1 MPYGLEV
8 RVFSAAPLI
17 LVKEIFMREIKG
29 NNLKEEFTPFDPS
42 LISDVMDALDSS
54 DRSKIIL
61 LTKDLSA
68 ADIAD
73 IINLIPRSEVGN
85 FISFIESDFNPE
97 ILSELDENI
106 REEVINLLGHSY
118 VAEVLQKLETDDAV
132 HVIEDLEEGDKKLI
146 LNKIPK
152 IEREELELSLNYPED
167 SAGRLMSVDF
177 VALNPNINV
186 GEAIDFLRLDNDLP
200 IEFYEIYLIDSS
212 SQPVAAIS
220 LSNVIRSSRE
230 KSLKSLQSHELIT
243 ISGEMD
249 RELVA
254 YQFERFD
261 LVSAPV
267 IDEVGKLIGVI
278 TADDIVEV
286 LKDEAGEDIK
296 LLGGVG
302 DEDITDN
309 VIQASKGR
317 FSWLFINLI
326 TAILASMVIGL
337 FDGTIEEMVA
347 LAILM
352 PIVASM
358 GGNAGTQTLTIA
370 VRSLSTRD
378 LIPLNYKRII
388 NREILV
394 SFLNGVLFAL
404 ILGIL
409 SAFWFGNFALGGVL
423 AIAMVL
429 NMVVAGFAGI
439 IIPLILNKLG
449 IDPALAS
456 SVFVTTVTDVVGF
469 FSFLGLAAIF
479 LV

>member
-1 MPYGLEV
+1 
-8 RVFSAAPLI
+8 
-17 LVKEIFMREIKG
+17 MREIKG

-152 IEREELELSLNYPED
+152 IEREELELSLNYPEY

>member
-1 MPYGLEV
+1 
-8 RVFSAAPLI
+8 
-17 LVKEIFMREIKG
+17 MREIKG

-118 VAEVLQKLETDDAV
+118 VAEVLQKLETDDAI

-146 LNKIPK
+146 LNKIPQ

-212 SQPVAAIS
+212 SQPIAAIS

-394 SFLNGVLFAL
+394 SFLNGVFFAL

-409 SAFWFGNFALGGVL
+409 SAFWFGNFALGCVL

>member
-1 MPYGLEV
+1 
-8 RVFSAAPLI
+8 
-17 LVKEIFMREIKG
+17 MREIKG

-54 DRSKIIL
+54 DRSKIII

-302 DEDITDN
+302 NEDITDN

>member
-1 MPYGLEV
+1 MSEHKLDNKN
-8 RVFSAAPLI
+8 RDFI
-17 LVKEIFMREIKG
+17 
-29 NNLKEEFTPFDPS
+29 PFDPS
-42 LISDVMDALDSS
+42 IISEIMDALDSS
-54 DRSKIIL
+54 EKQKVIAI
-61 LTKDLSA
+61 TKDLSA

-73 IINLIPRSEVGN
+73 IINLLPRSE
-85 FISFIESDFNPE
+85 IKSFIEFIENDFNPE
-97 ILSELDENI
+97 ILSELEEHI
-106 REEVINLLGHSY
+106 REEVINFLGPTH
-118 VAEVLQKLETDDAV
+118 VAEFLQKLETDDAV
-132 HVIEDLEEGDKKLI
+132 HVIEDLDENDKNII
-146 LNKIPK
+146 LNKIPD
-152 IEREELELSLNYPED
+152 IERKDLELSLNYPED

-177 VALNPNINV
+177 VSLSPNMNV
-186 GEAIDFLRLDNDLP
+186 GEAIDSFRISDDLP
-200 IEFYEIYLIDSS
+200 IEFYEIYLVNDSS
-212 SQPVAAIS
+212 KPIAAIS
-220 LSNVIRSSRE
+220 LSNIIRSSRD
-230 KSLKSLQSHELIT
+230 KSLKDLESHELIM
-243 ISGEMD
+243 ISADMD

-267 IDEVGKLIGVI
+267 IDDKGSLIGVI

-286 LKDEAGEDIK
+286 FKDEAGEDIK

-302 DEDITDN
+302 DEDITDS
-309 VIQASKGR
+309 VIETSSNR
-317 FSWLFINLI
+317 FSWLFVNLI
-326 TAILASMVIGL
+326 TAVIASIVIG
-337 FDGTIEEMVA
+337 FFGRTIEEIVA

-358 GGNAGTQTLTIA
+358 GGNAGTQTLTIT

-394 SFLNGVLFAL
+394 SLLNGLLFA
-404 ILGIL
+404 IIIGVL
-409 SAFWFGNFALGGVL
+409 SAMWFSNFGLGLVL
-423 AIAMVL
+423 AIAMVI
-429 NMVVAGFAGI
+429 NMVTAGFAGI

-469 FSFLGLAAIF
+469 MVFLGLAALY

>member
-1 MPYGLEV
+1 
-8 RVFSAAPLI
+8 
-17 LVKEIFMREIKG
+17 MREIKG

-42 LISDVMDALDSS
+42 LISDVMDALDSL

>member
-1 MPYGLEV
+1 
-8 RVFSAAPLI
+8 
-17 LVKEIFMREIKG
+17 MREIKG

-54 DRSKIIL
+54 DRSKITLI
-61 LTKDLSA
+61 TKDLSA

-230 KSLKSLQSHELIT
+230 KTLKSLQSHELIT

-267 IDEVGKLIGVI
+267 VDEVGKLIGVI

-326 TAILASMVIGL
+326 TAVLASMVIGL

-394 SFLNGVLFAL
+394 SFLNGILFAL

>member
-1 MPYGLEV
+1 
-8 RVFSAAPLI
+8 
-17 LVKEIFMREIKG
+17 MREIKG

-152 IEREELELSLNYPED
+152 IEREELELSLNYPEY

-394 SFLNGVLFAL
+394 SFLNGVFFAL

>member
-1 MPYGLEV
+1 
-8 RVFSAAPLI
+8 
-17 LVKEIFMREIKG
+17 MREIKG

-42 LISDVMDALDSS
+42 LISNVMDALDSS

-118 VAEVLQKLETDDAV
+118 VAEVLQKLQTDDAI

>member
-1 MPYGLEV
+1 
-8 RVFSAAPLI
+8 
-17 LVKEIFMREIKG
+17 MREIKG

-54 DRSKIIL
+54 DRSKIII

>member
-1 MPYGLEV
+1 MSDHKLDDKN
-8 RVFSAAPLI
+8 RDFI
-17 LVKEIFMREIKG
+17 
-29 NNLKEEFTPFDPS
+29 PFDPS
-42 LISDVMDALDSS
+42 IISEIMDALDLSE
-54 DRSKIIL
+54 KQKVIAI
-61 LTKDLSA
+61 TKDLSA

-73 IINLIPRSEVGN
+73 IINLLPRSE
-85 FISFIESDFNPE
+85 IKSFIEFIENDFNPE
-97 ILSELDENI
+97 ILSELEEHI
-106 REEVINLLGHSY
+106 REEVINFLGPTH
-118 VAEVLQKLETDDAV
+118 VAEFLQKLETDDAV
-132 HVIEDLEEGDKKLI
+132 HVIEDLDENDKNII
-146 LNKIPK
+146 LNKIPD
-152 IEREELELSLNYPED
+152 IERKDLELSLNYPED

-177 VALNPNINV
+177 VSLTPNMNV
-186 GEAIDFLRLDNDLP
+186 GEAIDSFRISDDLP
-200 IEFYEIYLIDSS
+200 IEFYEIYLVNDTSKPI
-212 SQPVAAIS
+212 AAIS
-220 LSNVIRSSRE
+220 LSNIIRSSRD
-230 KSLKSLQSHELIT
+230 KSLKDLESHELIM
-243 ISGEMD
+243 ISADMD

-267 IDEVGKLIGVI
+267 IDDKGSLIGVI

-286 LKDEAGEDIK
+286 FKDEAGEDIK

-302 DEDITDN
+302 DEDITDS
-309 VIQASKGR
+309 VIETSSNR
-317 FSWLFINLI
+317 FSWLFVNLI
-326 TAILASMVIGL
+326 TAVIASIVIG
-337 FDGTIEEMVA
+337 FFGRTIEEIVA

-358 GGNAGTQTLTIA
+358 GGNAGTQTLTIT

-394 SFLNGVLFAL
+394 SLLNGLLFA
-404 ILGIL
+404 IIIGVL
-409 SAFWFGNFALGGVL
+409 SAMWFSNFGLGLVL
-423 AIAMVL
+423 AIAMVI
-429 NMVVAGFAGI
+429 NMVTAGFAGI

-469 FSFLGLAAIF
+469 MVFLGLAALY

>member
-1 MPYGLEV
+1 
-8 RVFSAAPLI
+8 
-17 LVKEIFMREIKG
+17 MREIKG

-42 LISDVMDALDSS
+42 LISNVMDALDSS

>member
-1 MPYGLEV
+1 
-8 RVFSAAPLI
+8 
-17 LVKEIFMREIKG
+17 MREIKG

-54 DRSKIIL
+54 DRSKIII

-118 VAEVLQKLETDDAV
+118 VAEVLQKLQTDDAI

>member
-1 MPYGLEV
+1 
-8 RVFSAAPLI
+8 
-17 LVKEIFMREIKG
+17 MREIKG

-85 FISFIESDFNPE
+85 FISFIEIDFNPE

-152 IEREELELSLNYPED
+152 IEREELELSLNYPEY

>member
-1 MPYGLEV
+1 
-8 RVFSAAPLI
+8 
-17 LVKEIFMREIKG
+17 MREIKG

-54 DRSKIIL
+54 DRSKIII

-394 SFLNGVLFAL
+394 SFLNGVFFAL

>member
-1 MPYGLEV
+1 MEV

-54 DRSKIIL
+54 DRSKIII

-152 IEREELELSLNYPED
+152 IEREELELSLNYPEY

-394 SFLNGVLFAL
+394 SFLNGVFFAL

-409 SAFWFGNFALGGVL
+409 SAFWFGNFALGCVL

>member
-1 MPYGLEV
+1 VEV

>member
-1 MPYGLEV
+1 MSDHKLDDKN
-8 RVFSAAPLI
+8 RDFI
-17 LVKEIFMREIKG
+17 
-29 NNLKEEFTPFDPS
+29 PFDPS
-42 LISDVMDALDSS
+42 IISEIMDALDSS
-54 DRSKIIL
+54 EKQKVITI
-61 LTKDLSA
+61 TKDLSA

-73 IINLIPRSEVGN
+73 IINLLPRSE
-85 FISFIESDFNPE
+85 IKSFIEFIENDFNPE
-97 ILSELDENI
+97 ILSELEEHI
-106 REEVINLLGHSY
+106 REEVINFLGPTH
-118 VAEVLQKLETDDAV
+118 VAEFLQKLETDDAV
-132 HVIEDLEEGDKKLI
+132 HVIEDLDENDKNII
-146 LNKIPK
+146 LNKIPD
-152 IEREELELSLNYPED
+152 IERKDLELSLNYPED

-177 VALNPNINV
+177 VSLTPNMNV
-186 GEAIDFLRLDNDLP
+186 GEAIDSFRISDDLP
-200 IEFYEIYLIDSS
+200 IEFYEIYLVNDSS
-212 SQPVAAIS
+212 KPIAAIS
-220 LSNVIRSSRE
+220 LSNIIRSSRD
-230 KSLKSLQSHELIT
+230 KSLKDLESHELIM
-243 ISGEMD
+243 ISADMD

-267 IDEVGKLIGVI
+267 IDDKGSLIGVI

-286 LKDEAGEDIK
+286 FKDEAGEDIK

-302 DEDITDN
+302 DEDITDS
-309 VIQASKGR
+309 VIETSSNR
-317 FSWLFINLI
+317 FSWLFVNLI
-326 TAILASMVIGL
+326 TAVIASIVIG
-337 FDGTIEEMVA
+337 FFGRTIEEIVA

-358 GGNAGTQTLTIA
+358 GGNAGTQTLTIT

-394 SFLNGVLFAL
+394 SLLNGLLFA
-404 ILGIL
+404 IIIGVL
-409 SAFWFGNFALGGVL
+409 SAMWFSNFGLGLVL
-423 AIAMVL
+423 AIAMVI
-429 NMVVAGFAGI
+429 NMVTAGFAGI

-469 FSFLGLAAIF
+469 MVFLGLAALY

>member
-1 MPYGLEV
+1 MSDHKLDDKN
-8 RVFSAAPLI
+8 RDFI
-17 LVKEIFMREIKG
+17 
-29 NNLKEEFTPFDPS
+29 PFDPS
-42 LISDVMDALDSS
+42 IISEIMDALDSS
-54 DRSKIIL
+54 EKQKVIAI
-61 LTKDLSA
+61 TKDLSA

-73 IINLIPRSEVGN
+73 IINLLPRSE
-85 FISFIESDFNPE
+85 IKSFIEFIENDFNPE
-97 ILSELDENI
+97 ILSELEEHI
-106 REEVINLLGHSY
+106 REEVINFLGPTH
-118 VAEVLQKLETDDAV
+118 VAEFLQKLETDDAV
-132 HVIEDLEEGDKKLI
+132 HVIEDLDENDKNII
-146 LNKIPK
+146 LNKIPD
-152 IEREELELSLNYPED
+152 IERKDLELSLNYPED

-177 VALNPNINV
+177 VSLTPNMNV
-186 GEAIDFLRLDNDLP
+186 GEAIDSFRISDDLP
-200 IEFYEIYLIDSS
+200 IEFYEIYLVNDSS
-212 SQPVAAIS
+212 KPIAAIS
-220 LSNVIRSSRE
+220 LSNIIRSSRD
-230 KSLKSLQSHELIT
+230 KSLKDLESHELIM
-243 ISGEMD
+243 ISADMD

-267 IDEVGKLIGVI
+267 IDDKGSLIGVI

-286 LKDEAGEDIK
+286 FKDEAGEDIK

-302 DEDITDN
+302 DEDITDS
-309 VIQASKGR
+309 VIETSSNR
-317 FSWLFINLI
+317 FSWLFVNLI
-326 TAILASMVIGL
+326 TAVIASIVISF
-337 FDGTIEEMVA
+337 FDRTIEEIVA

-358 GGNAGTQTLTIA
+358 GGNAGTQTLTIT

-394 SFLNGVLFAL
+394 SLLNGLLFA
-404 ILGIL
+404 IIIGVL
-409 SAFWFGNFALGGVL
+409 SAMWFSNFGLGLVL
-423 AIAMVL
+423 AIAMVI
-429 NMVVAGFAGI
+429 NMVTAGFAGI

-469 FSFLGLAAIF
+469 MVFLGLAALY

>member
-1 MPYGLEV
+1 MSDHKLDDKN
-8 RVFSAAPLI
+8 RDFI
-17 LVKEIFMREIKG
+17 
-29 NNLKEEFTPFDPS
+29 PFDPS
-42 LISDVMDALDSS
+42 IISEIMDALDLSE
-54 DRSKIIL
+54 KQKVIAI
-61 LTKDLSA
+61 TKDLSA

-73 IINLIPRSEVGN
+73 IINLLPRSE
-85 FISFIESDFNPE
+85 IKSFIEFIENDFNPE
-97 ILSELDENI
+97 ILSELEEHI
-106 REEVINLLGHSY
+106 REEVINFLGPTH
-118 VAEVLQKLETDDAV
+118 VAEFLQKLETDDAV
-132 HVIEDLEEGDKKLI
+132 HVIEDLDENDKNII
-146 LNKIPK
+146 LNKIPD
-152 IEREELELSLNYPED
+152 IERKDLELSLNYPED

-177 VALNPNINV
+177 VSLSPNMNV
-186 GEAIDFLRLDNDLP
+186 GEAIDSFRISDDLP
-200 IEFYEIYLIDSS
+200 IEFYEIYLVNDSS
-212 SQPVAAIS
+212 KPIAAIS
-220 LSNVIRSSRE
+220 LSNIIRSSRD
-230 KSLKSLQSHELIT
+230 KSLKDLESHELIM
-243 ISGEMD
+243 ISADMD

-267 IDEVGKLIGVI
+267 IDDKGSLIGVI

-286 LKDEAGEDIK
+286 FKDEAGEDIK

-302 DEDITDN
+302 DEDITDS
-309 VIQASKGR
+309 VIETSSNR
-317 FSWLFINLI
+317 FSWLFVNLI
-326 TAILASMVIGL
+326 TAVIASIVIG
-337 FDGTIEEMVA
+337 FFGRTIEEIVA

-358 GGNAGTQTLTIA
+358 GGNAGTQTLTIT

-394 SFLNGVLFAL
+394 SLLNGLLFA
-404 ILGIL
+404 IIIGVL
-409 SAFWFGNFALGGVL
+409 SAMWFSNVGLGLVL
-423 AIAMVL
+423 AIAMVI
-429 NMVVAGFAGI
+429 NMVTAGFAGI

-469 FSFLGLAAIF
+469 MVFLGLAALY

>member
-1 MPYGLEV
+1 
-8 RVFSAAPLI
+8 
-17 LVKEIFMREIKG
+17 MRELKG

-54 DRSKIIL
+54 NRSKIIL

-220 LSNVIRSSRE
+220 LSNGIRSSRE

-302 DEDITDN
+302 DEDIAFCR
-309 VIQASKGR
+309 IQ
-317 FSWLFINLI
+317 
-326 TAILASMVIGL
+326 
-337 FDGTIEEMVA
+337 
-347 LAILM
+347 
-352 PIVASM
+352 
-358 GGNAGTQTLTIA
+358 GNA
-370 VRSLSTRD
+370 
-378 LIPLNYKRII
+378 
-388 NREILV
+388 
-394 SFLNGVLFAL
+394 
-404 ILGIL
+404 
-409 SAFWFGNFALGGVL
+409 
-423 AIAMVL
+423 
-429 NMVVAGFAGI
+429 
-439 IIPLILNKLG
+439 
-449 IDPALAS
+449 
-456 SVFVTTVTDVVGF
+456 
-469 FSFLGLAAIF
+469 
-479 LV
+479 

>member
-1 MPYGLEV
+1 VEV

-17 LVKEIFMREIKG
+17 LVKEMFMREIKG

-42 LISDVMDALDSS
+42 LISNVMDALDSS

-409 SAFWFGNFALGGVL
+409 SSFWFGNFALGGVL